1 MEKKYK
7 FIISD
12 AARRMLGEHIR
23 FLKQVNP
30 KTAAAK
36 KEQIMK
42 AMQSLTFQPERFP
55 YFNVPEIPANLYRKM
70 FIEKWY
76 IVLYQIK
83 DDTVYV
89 DYILDCRKEYP
100 WLMSYM

>member
-1 MEKKYK
+1 MDKKYK

-12 AARRMLGEHIR
+12 TARRMLGEHIR
-23 FLKQVNP
+23 FLKQVSP

-36 KEQIMK
+36 NEHILK
-42 AMQSLTFQPERFP
+42 AMRSLTFQPERFP
-55 YFNVPEIPANLYRKM
+55 FFSAPEIPANKYRKM

-100 WLMSYM
+100 WLI

>member
-1 MEKKYK
+1 MEQKYK
-7 FIISD
+7 LIISYP
-12 AARRMLGEHIR
+12 ARMMLGEHIR
-23 FLKQVNP
+23 FIKQVSP
-30 KTAAAK
+30 KSAAAK
-36 KEQIMK
+36 KEEIMK
-42 AMQSLTFQPERFP
+42 AMKSLTFQPERFP
-55 YFNVPEIPANLYRKM
+55 FFNVPEIPPNKYRKM

-100 WLMSYM
+100 WLISEI